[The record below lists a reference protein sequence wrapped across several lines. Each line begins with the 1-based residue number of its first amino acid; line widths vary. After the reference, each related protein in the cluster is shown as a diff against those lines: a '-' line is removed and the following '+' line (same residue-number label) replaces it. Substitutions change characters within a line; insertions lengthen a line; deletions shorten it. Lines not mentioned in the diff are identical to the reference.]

1 MVNFK
6 QKNESSQQKDP
17 SKKLISIKNFK
28 VFNQL
33 IKDEASVSG
42 ESESAVVERNVL
54 SNFFSKADEMRDSV
68 LYTVAE
74 ENAVTEMCRSVF
86 SYFAAMPG
94 NAQSETMIP
103 LLDQCFKMS
112 FRQTVVITKKIQ
124 CIYHFRSQLD
134 SVYSFFKECEE
145 KHVICNGKEFNDV
158 DCLTKDFFKMLLDD
172 VDLVLE
178 GKREQVVWQGGEL
191 GTLISYIRSYFDFAQ
206 QPNSKSFGQWSITYR
221 LLLDLAE
228 IAQWENSAINRYNL
242 VKIIKNIDVSEQEN
256 DSFNPKFV
264 SLSKYTFINGKTI
277 LTTDDAIVLKT
288 NPSLDEKEFK
298 NAERI
303 IHGPNGRKTEHP
315 MIVLYNDESPSELQ
329 DKVTALVKDYFTE
342 FPNPKDAFSVSI
354 LDFGKYLDPRIQ
366 WFKV

>member
-33 IKDEASVSG
+33 VKDEAAVSG
-42 ESESAVVERNVL
+42 ESESAVVERNVM
-54 SNFFSKADEMRDSV
+54 SNFFSKMDEMRDSV
-68 LYTVAE
+68 LYTIAE

-94 NAQSETMIP
+94 NARSETMIP

-112 FRQTVVITKKIQ
+112 FRQTVTISKEIQ
-124 CIYHFRSQLD
+124 CIYHFRSQLE
-134 SVYSFFKECEE
+134 SVYSFFKECDE
-145 KHVICNGKEFNDV
+145 KHVICNGKEFDDV
-158 DCLTKDFFKMLLDD
+158 DRFTKDFFKMLLDD
-172 VDLVLE
+172 VNLVIE
-178 GKREQVVWQGGEL
+178 GKREQIVWQGGEL
-191 GTLISYIRSYFDFAQ
+191 GTLISNIRSYFDFAQ
-206 QPNSKSFGQWSITYR
+206 QPRSKSFGQWSITYR

-228 IAQWENSAINRYNL
+228 IAQWENTAINRFNL
-242 VKIIKNIDVSEQEN
+242 VKIIKNIDISKQEN

-264 SLSKYTFINGKTI
+264 SLSKYIFLDRKTI
-277 LTTDDAIVLKT
+277 LTTDDAIILKT
-288 NPSLDEKEFK
+288 DLSLDEKEFK

-315 MIVLYNDESPSELQ
+315 MIVLFNAESPSELQ
-329 DKVTALVKDYFTE
+329 EKVTALVKDYFTE
-342 FPNPKDAFSVSI
+342 FPDPNDAYSVSI
-354 LDFGKYLDPRIQ
+354 FDFGKYLDPRIQ
-366 WFKV
+366 WYKV